1 MGGTAAPADRTIL
14 LVEDETGTR
23 LTIAAAL
30 RTDGYTV
37 LEAADGL
44 AAEALVERTKAAP
57 ALLLTDYVMPG
68 MNGHELA
75 TRMRARFP
83 GIKVLVMS
91 AHIEEPGVQKGV
103 LEESFRAGALFLQ
116 KPFEPEALLRRVR
129 ALLIV
134 QQ

>member
-1 MGGTAAPADRTIL
+1 MGGEQAPAGRTIL

-23 LTIAAAL
+23 MTIAAAL

-37 LEAADGL
+37 LEAADGA
-44 AAEALVERTKAAP
+44 AAEALIEKTKVAP
-57 ALLLTDYVMPG
+57 ALLLTDYVMPR
-68 MNGHELA
+68 MDGHELA

-83 GIKVLVMS
+83 GIKVLIMS
-91 AHIEEPGVQKGV
+91 AHIDEPGVQKGV

-116 KPFEPEALLRRVR
+116 KPFEPDALLRRVR